1 MRLRTLALAVAVALA
16 RPAAAQTVAEHIAA
30 GDRELA
36 ALRPAAALR
45 DYEAALAAEPTNY
58 EALWKAARVAVD
70 VGETEATPESRR
82 TAYQSGEQYARR
94 AVEAN
99 PRDPEGHFQLARAL
113 GRTALSLGKR
123 QRVKYAK
130 EVRAH
135 ALQALALDPHHA
147 GALDVMGM
155 WNAEIMRLSG
165 FERFAAKN
173 LLGGQVFSEA
183 SWKEAVRYLEAAV
196 AAQPER
202 IVHRIN
208 LAEVYEDVGDTGK
221 ARATYESVLRAAVL
235 DPPDPMY
242 KQRAAERLKRLG

>member
-1 MRLRTLALAVAVALA
+1 MRLRTLALAGVVALA
-16 RPAAAQTVAEHIAA
+16 RTAGAQTVAEHIAA
-30 GDRELA
+30 GDREQA
-36 ALRPAAALR
+36 ALNTSAALQH
-45 DYEAALAAEPTNY
+45 YQAALTADPKSY
-58 EALWKAARVAVD
+58 EALWKAARTAID
-70 VGETEATPESRR
+70 IGETAATPESRR
-82 TAYQSGEQYARR
+82 ANFRAGEQYARR

-99 PRDPEGHFQLARAL
+99 PRDAEGHFELARAL

-135 ALQALALDPHHA
+135 ALQALQLNPTHA

-155 WNAEIMRLSG
+155 WNAEIMRLNG

-173 LLGGQVFSEA
+173 LLGGQVFGEA

-208 LAEVYEDVGDTGK
+208 LAGVYEDVGNKAK
-221 ARATYESVLRAAVL
+221 AREQYELVLRAAAL
-235 DPPDPMY
+235 DPPDPGY
-242 KQRAAERLKRLG
+242 KRQAAEALKRLG

>member
-1 MRLRTLALAVAVALA
+1 MRLRISALAVAFVLA
-16 RPAAAQTVAEHIAA
+16 RAAGAQTVSEHLAA

-36 ALRPAAALR
+36 ALHAAAALQH
-45 DYEAALAAEPTNY
+45 YEAAVAAEPTNY
-58 EALWKAARVAVD
+58 DALWKAARVAID
-70 VGETEATPESRR
+70 VGGAEATPESRR
-82 TAYQSGEQYARR
+82 KAYQSGEQYARR

-130 EVRAH
+130 DVRTH
-135 ALQALALDPHHA
+135 ALQALALNPNHA

-155 WNAEIMRLSG
+155 WNAEIMRLNG

-208 LAEVYEDVGDTGK
+208 LAEVYEDVGDRAK
-221 ARATYESVLRAAVL
+221 ARATYESVLRAEVL
-235 DPPDPMY
+235 DPRDPVY
-242 KQRAAERLKRLG
+242 KQQAAERLRKLG